1 MFLKSFAGEDVKV
14 GDLVTAQRGL
24 AHSYSRAKVKF
35 NVNKADNMIIQSISL
50 LDQLDKDINT
60 FAMRVREWYSW
71 HFPELI
77 KIVGD
82 NILFAR
88 IVHLLKG
95 RENAADVLLDS
106 LEAVLGDQEKAK
118 QVLQAAKV
126 SMGTDISEV
135 DMLSIIHFAERVI
148 KLAEYRQGLQS
159 YLHKRMN
166 DIAPNLS
173 ALIGETVG
181 ARLIKYVHAQF
192 CLLHSD
198 PPLATPAHW

>member
-1 MFLKSFAGEDVKV
+1 VKV
-14 GDLVTAQRGL
+14 SDLVTAQRGL

-71 HFPELI
+71 HFPELV
-77 KIVGD
+77 KIVND

-88 IVHLLKG
+88 VVHLLKG
-95 RENAADVLLDS
+95 RENASEELLDS
-106 LEAVLGDQEKAK
+106 LEAIIGDQDKSK

-181 ARLIKYVHAQF
+181 ARLIKCV
-192 CLLHSD
+192 CLAFSRFLSD
-198 PPLATPAHW
+198 FPSPAENVRHKDFF